1 LNGDGEMIWKVGDLV
16 KVKSTGEIGV
26 IVEFCMRVYI
36 PSSVIMCLG
45 RRESWY
51 ADLDEL
57 ELVK

>member
-1 LNGDGEMIWKVGDLV
+1 MIWKVGDLV